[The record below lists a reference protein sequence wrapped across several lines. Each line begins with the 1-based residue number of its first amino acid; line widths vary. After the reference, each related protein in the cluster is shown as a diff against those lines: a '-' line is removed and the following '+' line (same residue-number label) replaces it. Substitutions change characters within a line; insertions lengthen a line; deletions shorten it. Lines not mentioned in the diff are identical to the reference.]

1 MVGGDLGGCSVSACW
16 LGGSRELFRACDLES
31 SFPPRMRVEKLW
43 NSVPNSC
50 VTFPLKS
57 ALTSQ
62 ISNRCQLWTDP
73 RPQSPPQPQEGW
85 GRGVSGSVNRR
96 AASSSSLQGALLC
109 PLLFVVH
116 PTFISSLWKNHK
128 MSQGCNYHRLGGRP
142 GPQARSTRGSRVN
155 DFGVRGTV

>member
-1 MVGGDLGGCSVSACW
+1 MVSACW
-16 LGGSRELFRACDLES
+16 LGSSRELFCACDLES
-31 SFPPRMRVEKLW
+31 WFLPRMRVEKLW

-50 VTFPLKS
+50 FTFPLKS

-62 ISNRCQLWTDP
+62 ISNRCLIP
-73 RPQSPPQPQEGW
+73 GHSPPQPQEGW
-85 GRGVSGSVNRR
+85 GRGGSGSVHRR
-96 AASSSSLQGALLC
+96 AASSSCLQGALLC